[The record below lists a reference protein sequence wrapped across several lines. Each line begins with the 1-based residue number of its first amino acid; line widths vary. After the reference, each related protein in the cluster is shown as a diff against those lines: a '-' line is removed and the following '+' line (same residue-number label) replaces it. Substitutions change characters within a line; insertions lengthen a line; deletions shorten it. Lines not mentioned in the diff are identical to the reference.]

1 MYAIIKTEIVNGY
14 GKTLVYVNPD
24 RQSEKRSKNLK
35 KSIIFAVLAL
45 VLICAVGCAPV
56 ADWDNVTNQT
66 VVAKINGEE
75 YKYEL
80 LNYSYQQKSIATK
93 ISKEISQG
101 EDSIEIS
108 ENKDGMNDALNRL
121 MGNAALSAVAQSE
134 GKGMTESDAAALAE
148 STLIDSVTRYDYM
161 REYLA
166 QMLLALDTTE
176 KELVE
181 TASVEMRLAADA
193 ETVAAELLGEIKEEK
208 HEADSAQLAEEL
220 AERLEETVKSISVEN
235 VMTGEKD
242 VCPNFKVFAEEIV
255 LLNK

>member
-1 MYAIIKTEIVNGY
+1 
-14 GKTLVYVNPD
+14 
-24 RQSEKRSKNLK
+24 
-35 KSIIFAVLAL
+35 
-45 VLICAVGCAPV
+45 
-56 ADWDNVTNQT
+56 
-66 VVAKINGEE
+66 
-75 YKYEL
+75 
-80 LNYSYQQKSIATK
+80 
-93 ISKEISQG
+93 
-101 EDSIEIS
+101 
-108 ENKDGMNDALNRL
+108 
-121 MGNAALSAVAQSE
+121 
-134 GKGMTESDAAALAE
+134 MTESDAAALAE

-242 VCPNFKVFAEEIV
+242 VCPNFKVFAGEIV